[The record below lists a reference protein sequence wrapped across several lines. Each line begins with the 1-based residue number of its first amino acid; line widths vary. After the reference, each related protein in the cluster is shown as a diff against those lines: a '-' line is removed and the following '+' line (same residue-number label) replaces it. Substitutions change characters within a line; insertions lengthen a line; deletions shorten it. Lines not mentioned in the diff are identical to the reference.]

1 MTWTTF
7 AVTLLLAY
15 LAYYG
20 LNILFDVLISPR
32 KKSNLDQQQE
42 LTFEEPSEA
51 ELISYTPEQFST
63 EVSLSAVMT
72 PALSAVLPGKIHSTG
87 GISIAEMLLRAKD
100 DLLEFTKAIP
110 Y

>member
-32 KKSNLDQQQE
+32 QKSVAPEQQE
-42 LTFEEPSEA
+42 LVFEEPSEA
-51 ELISYTPEQFST
+51 ELISYSPSGEQALGIPA
-63 EVSLSAVMT
+63 VASLA
-72 PALSAVLPGKIHSTG
+72 AGILPGKIHSTG
-87 GISIAEMLLRAKD
+87 GVSIAEMLLRAKD